1 MEYYENGKPAIIY
14 TKDGKGNYNGDYIT
28 YDINGKG
35 VRRLGWGFDGH
46 WHGFTFN
53 PSLKKIKDWNGYAK
67 IGRELELS
75 KYYYEQGYFAMIFTE
90 GYCKHIGWNR
100 HVTDKGE

>member
-1 MEYYENGKPAIIY
+1 
-14 TKDGKGNYNGDYIT
+14 
-28 YDINGKG
+28 
-35 VRRLGWGFDGH
+35 
-46 WHGFTFN
+46 
-53 PSLKKIKDWNGYAK
+53 LKKIKDWNGYAK

-90 GYCKHIGWNR
+90 GYCKHIGWDR